1 MAIVER
7 KTIGERAFN
16 WTNAIILGILTVVF
30 FYPMWHCLMASFSDP
45 LSLIGYNGFIF
56 TPRGEISL
64 MGYKTVLGN
73 QNIYTGYGN
82 TFFYLIVGTLINLTL
97 TVLGGYA
104 LSRKGLALRTPLT
117 LAIVFTMYMD
127 FGLIPAFLNV
137 RQLGLLDTRWAII
150 LPGAIGTYN
159 MIVMRTGFAA
169 VPPSLE
175 ESAKLDGA
183 NDFTILWKIMLPV
196 TKATLAVITL
206 FYAVGHWNSWFSA
219 SIYLRDRGKFPLQL
233 FLREILIANSSI
245 ANAGEVSSVDGVQF
259 LDELIKYAS
268 IIIST
273 VPILVVY
280 PFVQKYFVTG
290 VMLGSVKE

>member
-30 FYPMWHCLMASFSDP
+30 FYPMWHCLMASFSEP
-45 LSLIGYNGFIF
+45 ISLIGYSGFIF
-56 TPRGEISL
+56 KPMGFSL
-64 MGYKTVLGN
+64 EGYKTVLQN
-73 QNIYTGYGN
+73 SNIYTGYLN
-82 TFFYLIVGTLINLTL
+82 TMIYLVGGTAINMVL
-97 TVLGGYA
+97 TVLGAYA
-104 LSRKGLALRTPLT
+104 LSRKGLALRVPIT
-117 LAIVFTMYMD
+117 LFIVFTMYMD
-127 FGLIPAFLNV
+127 FGLIPAFLNI
-137 RQLGLLDTRWAII
+137 RQLGLHNTRWAII
-150 LPGAIGTYN
+150 LPIAINTYN

-169 VPPSLE
+169 VPASLE

-183 NDFTILWKIMLPV
+183 NDFIILWKIMLPV
-196 TKATLAVITL
+196 CKATLAVVAL

-219 SIYLRDRGKFPLQL
+219 AIYLQDRGKFPLQL
-233 FLREILIANSSI
+233 FLREILIANSS
-245 ANAGEVSSVDGVQF
+245 ANTAGEINSIDGVQF
-259 LDELIKYAS
+259 LDELIKYCS